1 MVKVLSSKNIPF
13 SKPDIGEDELNEVI
27 DTLKSGWLTTGQKV
41 KTFEQDFI
49 NFLGGGLHAVAVNS
63 ALPGLLWVLK
73 LLV

>member
-1 MVKVLSSKNIPF
+1 M
-13 SKPDIGEDELNEVI
+13 I

-63 ALPGLLWVLK
+63 ATAGLHLGLEAVGKVMETRLSPQLIHSLPLLR
-73 LLV
+73 